1 MILLLILFFLTLL
14 LFVHSYGIYPLS
26 IWVMSKFVDKNY
38 SNDENYLPEISILIS
53 AYNEERVIENTV
65 RTLMNCFYPKE
76 KLQIL
81 IGSDNSVD
89 GTVEILKKLS
99 EEFSNIKVFIFDQ
112 RRGKPHVINDLV
124 KAAKGEILIFC
135 DANTLYDKK
144 ALINLVKNYKDT
156 RIGGVSGKLRLRDIE
171 KSKKA
176 GSQEKKYWD
185 AETWIKKQEGKLG
198 ILIGANG
205 GIYSIRR
212 EYFEEIPTDRP
223 VMDDFYIS
231 LKVLEKRKSFL
242 YIHDAMAEEDTAPTI
257 KAEFNR
263 KVRNNSIMM
272 SSIKPLR
279 LLLSP
284 RFGLIA
290 YAFWSHKIIRWFT
303 PILLLSIFVTNIFLL
318 NVNTFFNIFFLIQLI
333 FYLTAIIG
341 YLLKKINIQIT
352 PLLMSFYF
360 LMTNIALLIGLIKF
374 LFGKQTAFWQ
384 STPR

>member
-14 LFVHSYGIYPLS
+14 LFVHSYVVYPLS
-26 IWVMSKFVDKNY
+26 IWVISKFIDKKY
-38 SNDENYLPEISILIS
+38 AKDDNYLPEISIIIS

-65 RTLMNCFYPKE
+65 RTLMDCFYPKE

-99 EEFSNIKVFIFDQ
+99 EEFSNIKIFIFDR

-242 YIHDAMAEEDTAPTI
+242 YINDAVAEEDTAPTI

-263 KVRNNSIMM
+263 KIRNNSIMM

-303 PILLLSIFVTNIFLL
+303 PVLLLLILIINILLL

-333 FYLTAIIG
+333 FYSTAIVG

-352 PLLMSFYF
+352 LLLMSFYF
-360 LMTNIALLIGLIKF
+360 LMTNIALFIGLIKF

>member
-1 MILLLILFFLTLL
+1 MILLFILFFLPLL
-14 LFVHSYGIYPLS
+14 LFLHSYIFYPLS
-26 IWVMSKFVDKNY
+26 IWTISKFNDKKY
-38 SNDENYLPEISILIS
+38 SNDDNYLPEISILIS
-53 AYNEERVIENTV
+53 AYNEERVIENTI

-76 KLQIL
+76 KLQII
-81 IGSDNSVD
+81 IGSDNSED
-89 GTVEILKKLS
+89 KTAEILEKLS
-99 EEFSNIKVFIFDQ
+99 EEFSNIKVFIFDW
-112 RRGKPHVINDLV
+112 RRGKPHVLNDLV
-124 KAAKGEILIFC
+124 KAAKGEILVFC
-135 DANTLYDKK
+135 DANTLYEKE
-144 ALINLVKNYKDT
+144 ALMNLVKNYRDA
-156 RIGGVSGKLRLRDIE
+156 RVGGVSGKLKLKDVE

-205 GIYSIRR
+205 GIYSIRK
-212 EYFEEIPTDRP
+212 EYFEEIPTNLP

-242 YIHDAMAEEDTAPTI
+242 YINDAVAEEETAPTI

-263 KVRNNSIMM
+263 KIRNNSIMM

-284 RFGLIA
+284 KFGLIA

-303 PILLLSIFVTNIFLL
+303 PILLLSIFFSNVVLL
-318 NVNTFFNIFFLIQLI
+318 NANFFFNVSFLIQLI
-333 FYLTAIIG
+333 FYLSAVIG
-341 YLLKKINIQIT
+341 YFLKKLNIQIT

-360 LMTNIALLIGLIKF
+360 LMTNVALFIGLMKF
-374 LFGKQTAFWQ
+374 LFGRQTAFWQ